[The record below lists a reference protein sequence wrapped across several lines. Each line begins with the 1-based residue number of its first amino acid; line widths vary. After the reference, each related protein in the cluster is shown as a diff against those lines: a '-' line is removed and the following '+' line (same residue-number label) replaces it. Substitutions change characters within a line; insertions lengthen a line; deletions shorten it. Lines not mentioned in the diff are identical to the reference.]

1 VFGFI
6 SRRSGEI
13 THLKKQNTIASRDLL
28 QDSATKSALLAGFF
42 LPFYSNQVYTISM
55 QTYISML
62 RGINVGGQNK
72 VRVADLKSLY
82 ESLGLGNVQTY
93 VQSGN
98 VVFDSEEQDVE
109 KLRNSIETQI
119 ETALGFSIPVMIRTA
134 DDFQRVI
141 ESHPFANEDPIRVLV
156 TFLYEHPERSR
167 WDELSFYKDKVD
179 QFALGEQEIFLFCP
193 GGYGRTKLSNT
204 FFEKK
209 LGVVA
214 TTRNWKSVNT
224 LYEMASERSV

>member
-1 VFGFI
+1 
-6 SRRSGEI
+6 
-13 THLKKQNTIASRDLL
+13 
-28 QDSATKSALLAGFF
+28 
-42 LPFYSNQVYTISM
+42 M

-62 RGINVGGQNK
+62 RGINVGGQK
-72 VRVADLKSLY
+72 QVRMADLKSLY

-98 VVFDSEEQDVE
+98 VVFDNKEQDAE
-109 KLRNSIETQI
+109 KLRKFIEAQI
-119 ETALGFSIPVMIRTA
+119 KATFSFSVPVTIRTA
-134 DDFQRVI
+134 DDFKRVI

-156 TFLYEHPERSR
+156 TFLYEHPEKSR
-167 WDELSFYKDKVD
+167 WDKLSLYKDKVD
-179 QFALGEQEIFLFCP
+179 QFTLGEQEIFLFCP
-193 GGYGRTKLSNT
+193 GGYGKTKLSNT

-224 LYEMASERSV
+224 LYEMASERLV

>member
-1 VFGFI
+1 
-6 SRRSGEI
+6 
-13 THLKKQNTIASRDLL
+13 
-28 QDSATKSALLAGFF
+28 
-42 LPFYSNQVYTISM
+42 M

-62 RGINVGGQNK
+62 RGINVGGQK
-72 VRVADLKSLY
+72 KIRMTALKSLY

-98 VVFDSEEQDVE
+98 VVFDSEEQDDE
-109 KLRNSIETQI
+109 KLRKSIEAQI
-119 ETALGFSIPVMIRTA
+119 EAAFGFSVPILIRTA
-134 DDFQRVI
+134 NDFKRII
-141 ESHPFANEDPIRVLV
+141 ESHPFANEEPIRVLV
-156 TFLYEHPERSR
+156 TFLYERPQKSR
-167 WDELSFYKDKVD
+167 WDELSLYQDKVD

-214 TTRNWKSVNT
+214 TTRNWKSINT
-224 LYEMASERSV
+224 LYEMASQRQI